1 VSDDTNV
8 DRVLMT
14 TQPDGAG
21 RIEIVNEKRGVVWSA
36 PTAQQTRDALLARA
50 ERIGGSL
57 LPMATFPNAP
67 TAATAPP
74 LPPQPSA
81 YFQAGSGHWIQEV
94 SSNGRIVTLEDRS
107 LWEIQSFDQFKTA
120 LWLPITNIVVRTASS
135 PIGDYK

>member
-1 VSDDTNV
+1 MLT
-8 DRVLMT
+8 R
-14 TQPDGAG
+14 PDGSG
-21 RIEIVNEKRGVVWSA
+21 RIEIGDEKSKLVWVA
-36 PTAQQTRDALLARA
+36 PTAQLPT
-50 ERIGGSL
+50 GGSL
-57 LPMATFPNAP
+57 LPMATFPDAP
-67 TAATAPP
+67 TAATAPR

-135 PIGDYK
+135 PIGDYKYTLLNKDDGEQALAKYLGKE